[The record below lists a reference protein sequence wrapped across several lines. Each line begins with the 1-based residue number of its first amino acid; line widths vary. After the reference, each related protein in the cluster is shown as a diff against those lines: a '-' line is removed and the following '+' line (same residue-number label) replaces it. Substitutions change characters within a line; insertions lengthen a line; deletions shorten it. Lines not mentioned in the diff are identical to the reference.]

1 MHLVLICKISLLK
14 SLYLQTK
21 IQWLETS
28 YCPFYFI
35 SLTITN
41 VFEKMLIIMSIKW
54 LIPQLKDKYNYFGK
68 YCNYN
73 DNLKS

>member
-1 MHLVLICKISLLK
+1 MELDLYSNFVLVYKLQNCMLLVLICKIYRLK

-35 SLTITN
+35 SLIIT
-41 VFEKMLIIMSIKW
+41 MYILIKRNKIAI
-54 LIPQLKDKYNYFGK
+54 IIQI
-68 YCNYN
+68 
-73 DNLKS
+73 